1 MYKIAGNFAA
11 VSGRRRGENR
21 QKAYGRQQHKREV
34 AQLKKLFAKR
44 FQGETER
51 VVSVPADVMER
62 DDSLIYAYQ
71 MNSKG
76 ERALTA
82 CVSIGSYDVIY
93 IADDQ
98 SGKK

>member
-21 QKAYGRQQHKREV
+21 QKAYGIQQHKREV
-34 AQLKKLFAKR
+34 TKLKKLFAKR

-71 MNSKG
+71 TDGGGKKHL
-76 ERALTA
+76 AA
-82 CVSIGSYDVIY
+82 CISIGSYDVIY

-98 SGKK
+98 SSRK